1 MTRLIEI
8 LISLAIV
15 LAMFLLV
22 ALVLPSSRHLEE
34 KVETNRKLTIVY
46 DTLNSLRRFPDW
58 NPLVLRDP
66 QMDLK
71 LSGPVSG
78 VGARLDYSSDKPN
91 LGDGSW
97 EIIATQPR
105 ASVTYALV
113 NPQRGHDKVTTFSL
127 KPTGRSGRNVE
138 ITQSYDVTYGWDL
151 LGRYAGLYVSR
162 HVGDD
167 IKLGLQRLSNMLAQV
182 PNIDYAVPGSKL
194 AGLSFVDMPAED
206 LLVVRAGSIERNN
219 VKIMQSMKS
228 NMEWIKRSMDGSGLV
243 AAGPMRIVSTELGRE
258 NYTFDVVVPVRRASD
273 AKAEAESQAA
283 ADAAAEEGA
292 ATDEAVA
299 TEDGEATAEGT
310 AAPAEPVR
318 AEIIPASG
326 EPLTDLK
333 LLGPVMYERT
343 EPHRSATATYVGY
356 MAELENV
363 RNALRAW
370 ALTQGEEA
378 VGRPYEIYKNGI
390 DAAFTAE
397 GQYDVYWA
405 IK

>member
-66 QMDLK
+66 QMDLR

-78 VGARLDYSSDKPN
+78 VGARMDYSSDKPN

-97 EIIATQPR
+97 EITATQPR
-105 ASVTYALV
+105 ASVTYAIV
-113 NPQRGHDKVTTFSL
+113 NPQRGHDKSTTFSL
-127 KPTGRSGRNVE
+127 KPTGRSGRTVE
-138 ITQSYDVTYGWDL
+138 ITQSYDVTSGWAL

-182 PNIDYAVPGSKL
+182 PNIDYAVQGSKL
-194 AGLSFVDMPAED
+194 ADLSFVDLPAED
-206 LLVVRAGSIERNN
+206 LLVVHAGSIERNN
-219 VKIMQSMKS
+219 LKIQASMKA
-228 NMEWIKRSMDGSGLV
+228 NMEWIKRTMDGSGLV
-243 AAGPMRIVSTELGRE
+243 AAGPMRIISTELGRE

-273 AKAEAESQAA
+273 AKAASEA
-283 ADAAAEEGA
+283 G
-292 ATDEAVA
+292 TDEAVA
-299 TEDGEATAEGT
+299 TEEGEAATEALPPRPRRRGPT
-310 AAPAEPVR
+310 SSPPAASR
-318 AEIIPASG
+318 
-326 EPLTDLK
+326 
-333 LLGPVMYERT
+333 
-343 EPHRSATATYVGY
+343 
-356 MAELENV
+356 
-363 RNALRAW
+363 
-370 ALTQGEEA
+370 
-378 VGRPYEIYKNGI
+378 
-390 DAAFTAE
+390 
-397 GQYDVYWA
+397 
-405 IK
+405 